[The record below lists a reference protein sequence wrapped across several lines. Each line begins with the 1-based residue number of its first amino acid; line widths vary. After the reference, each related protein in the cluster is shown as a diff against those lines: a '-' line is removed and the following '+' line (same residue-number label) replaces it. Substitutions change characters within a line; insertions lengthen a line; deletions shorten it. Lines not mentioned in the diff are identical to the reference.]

1 MLSHFLNQ
9 HIPTTQKPSI
19 WIPLSQLS
27 CFVIVTLFRTH
38 DEAESLGN
46 ENIPHSLLHH
56 KAPKEVL
63 RLDFSVPLAFFLL
76 PKKKPIA
83 ICIIET
89 NKQLHIFELT
99 VLLTMNIYQCSWEKT
114 PKYTSFL
121 TDITN
126 YRCTVNCFEL
136 SSTGSDMILVTN
148 ITNYIRG
155 EKLSCGEISARFMQ
169 FLPQLTRFH
178 VEKN

>member
-9 HIPTTQKPSI
+9 HIPTSQKPSF

-63 RLDFSVPLAFFLL
+63 RLDFSVPLAFFLS

-99 VLLTMNIYQCSWEKT
+99 VPLTMNIYQCSWERT

-155 EKLSCGEISARFMQ
+155 EKLSCGEISA
-169 FLPQLTRFH
+169 LH
-178 VEKN
+178 V